1 MSNKKEVKPYNTKAS
16 KKEEIE
22 AMFDNVAGR
31 YDFLNR
37 LLSMGVDISWRRR
50 LIKELKKYEIQSLL
64 DMATGTADL
73 AIMSAKA
80 LPNVQITGID
90 LSKNMIAKGDE
101 KLKQKKLQSQI
112 TLRVGDSENLDI
124 EDQTFDASMV
134 AFGVR
139 NFENL
144 KKGLS
149 ELHRV
154 MRNGAPLMI
163 LEFSRPTIF
172 PVKQVFNLYFRWVLP
187 AIGKL
192 FSKDPKAY
200 TYLYESVQA
209 FPEYD
214 NMQGIL
220 EDVGFKNCRW
230 HALTFGICTLYI
242 GEK

>member
-1 MSNKKEVKPYNTKAS
+1 
-16 KKEEIE
+16 
-22 AMFDNVAGR
+22 MFDNVAGR

-37 LLSMGVDISWRRR
+37 LLSLGVDITWRKR
-50 LIKELKKYEIQSLL
+50 LIREMKAYQPNHIL

-73 AIMSAKA
+73 AIMAARS
-80 LPNVQITGID
+80 LPQTRITGID
-90 LSKNMIAKGDE
+90 LSPNMIEYG
-101 KLKQKKLQSQI
+101 LKKIENKDIKQRIELI
-112 TLRVGDSENLDI
+112 VGDSEKMNI
-124 EDQTFDASMV
+124 EDDHFDGAMV

-144 KKGLS
+144 TKGLM

-154 MRNGAPLMI
+154 LKPGKPLMV
-163 LEFSRPTIF
+163 LEFSKPTIF
-172 PVKQVFNLYFRWVLP
+172 PVKQLFNVYFRYILP

-214 NMQGIL
+214 DFQAIM
-220 EDVGFKNCRW
+220 EEAGFKRCRW
-230 HALTFGICTLYI
+230 HALTFGICSLYI